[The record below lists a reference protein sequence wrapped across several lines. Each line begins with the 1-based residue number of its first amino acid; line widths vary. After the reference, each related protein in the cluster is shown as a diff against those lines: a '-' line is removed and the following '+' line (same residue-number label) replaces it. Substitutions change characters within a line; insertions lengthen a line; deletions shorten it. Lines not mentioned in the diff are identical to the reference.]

1 MTIGK
6 RIRILRA
13 ELRMTQEEFAK
24 TLNTATSTVCN
35 LENDKV
41 TPKISSLKRIADLAG
56 ISVVELIGKEEKKE
70 RQEKT
75 VLFAKINDIR
85 FGVRFINL
93 NQIKRII
100 PMNRV
105 DDTFQWGIELDDD
118 ISYVYE
124 LPKSLKGMIEE

>member
-1 MTIGK
+1 MTIGN

-35 LENDKV
+35 WENDKM
-41 TPKISSLKRIADLAG
+41 TPKISNLKRIAFLAG
-56 ISVVELIGKEEKKE
+56 ISVAELIGKEEKEEK
-70 RQEKT
+70 QEKK

-100 PMNRV
+100 PMNKV
-105 DDTFQWGIELDDD
+105 DDIFQWGIELDDD

-124 LPKSLKGMIEE
+124 LPKSLKGMMEE

>member
-1 MTIGK
+1 MTIGN

-35 LENDKV
+35 WENDKV

-56 ISVVELIGKEEKKE
+56 ISVAELIGKEEKKE
-70 RQEKT
+70 KQEKT

-100 PMNRV
+100 PMNKV
-105 DDTFQWGIELDDD
+105 DDIFQWGIELDDD

-124 LPKSLKGMIEE
+124 LPKPLKGMMEE

>member
-1 MTIGK
+1 MTIGN

-35 LENDKV
+35 WENDKA

-56 ISVVELIGKEEKKE
+56 ISVAELIGKEEKEEK
-70 RQEKT
+70 QEKT

-93 NQIKRII
+93 NQIKII
-100 PMNRV
+100 TPMNMV
-105 DDTFQWGIELDDD
+105 DDIFQWGIELDDD

-124 LPKSLKGMIEE
+124 LPKSLKGMMEE

>member
-1 MTIGK
+1 MTIGN

-35 LENDKV
+35 WENDKV

-56 ISVVELIGKEEKKE
+56 ISVVELIGKEEKE
-70 RQEKT
+70 EKT

-100 PMNRV
+100 PMNKV
-105 DDTFQWGIELDDD
+105 DDIFQWGIELDDD

-124 LPKSLKGMIEE
+124 LPKSLKGMMEE

>member
-35 LENDKV
+35 WENDKV

-124 LPKSLKGMIEE
+124 FPKSLKGMIEE

>member
-1 MTIGK
+1 MTIGN

-35 LENDKV
+35 WENDKM
-41 TPKISSLKRIADLAG
+41 TPKISNLKRIAFLAG
-56 ISVVELIGKEEKKE
+56 ISVAELIGKEEKEEK
-70 RQEKT
+70 QEKT

-100 PMNRV
+100 PMNIV
-105 DDTFQWGIELDDD
+105 DDTFHWGIELDDD

-124 LPKSLKGMIEE
+124 LPKSLKGMMEE

>member
-35 LENDKV
+35 WENDKV

-85 FGVRFINL
+85 FGTMFINP
-93 NQIKRII
+93 NQIKII
-100 PMNRV
+100 TPMNMA
-105 DDTFQWGIELDDD
+105 DGTFQWGIEVGDE
-118 ISYVYE
+118 ISYVNE
-124 LPKSLKGMIEE
+124 LPKSLKGMMEE

>member
-35 LENDKV
+35 WENDKV

>member
-1 MTIGK
+1 MTIGN

-13 ELRMTQEEFAK
+13 ELRMTQEEFADL
-24 TLNTATSTVCN
+24 LNTATSTVCN
-35 LENDKV
+35 WENDKM
-41 TPKISSLKRIADLAG
+41 TPKISNLKRIAFLAG
-56 ISVVELIGKEEKKE
+56 ISVEELIGKEERQEK
-70 RQEKT
+70 QEKT

-100 PMNRV
+100 PINRV

-124 LPKSLKGMIEE
+124 LPKSLKGMMEE

>member
-1 MTIGK
+1 MTIGN
-6 RIRILRA
+6 RISILRA

-35 LENDKV
+35 WENDKV

-56 ISVVELIGKEEKKE
+56 ISVVELIGKEEKEE
-70 RQEKT
+70 RPEKT

-100 PMNRV
+100 PMNKV
-105 DDTFQWGIELDDD
+105 DDIFQWGIELDDD

-124 LPKSLKGMIEE
+124 LPKSLKGMMEE